1 MTERKVS
8 EPKLAKCGTF
18 KYRTVKIGNKTLG
31 TIEPYKSEDPTEKTA
46 VYWISSQEVGRIS
59 NGGKTLVFSR
69 PKLIGLSAYGVKKLG
84 LRMPDGRS
92 YVMDYQKVTQVEGVD
107 VSLPIKECES
117 LIPPIEERV
126 ETLFGKLLIS
136 KRSKR

>member
-1 MTERKVS
+1 MTERRVS

-31 TIEPYKSEDPTEKTA
+31 TIEPYIVPASGDKVA
-46 VYWISSQEVGRIS
+46 IYWISSQEVGRVTE
-59 NGGKTLVFSR
+59 GGKTLVFSR
-69 PKLIGLSAYGVKKLG
+69 PKLIGLSAYGVNKVG

-92 YVMDYQKVTQVEGVD
+92 YVMDYQKVTEAQGVD
-107 VSLPIKECES
+107 VSLPIRECES

-136 KRSKR
+136 KRSRR